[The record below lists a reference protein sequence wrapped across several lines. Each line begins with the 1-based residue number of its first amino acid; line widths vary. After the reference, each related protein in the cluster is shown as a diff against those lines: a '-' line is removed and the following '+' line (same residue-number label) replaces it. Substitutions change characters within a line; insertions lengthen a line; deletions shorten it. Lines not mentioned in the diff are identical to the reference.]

1 MSRLQPTHHK
11 HMRTITPHTHASTHA
26 HSVCSPYTEESRMR
40 ECPPYV
46 VGVLGTKQCALS
58 LSRFVS
64 FGAAGALCNRSIIV
78 RTAVYMRSKMA
89 AFFRS
94 ICSIY
99 CQRSRLRY
107 ATTLGASKRERE
119 IDWGGWREPSIVR
132 VACVCVFASR
142 ACVCVP
148 KVRHQRHTRTQH
160 TTSAHQPVHTLMYSR
175 RL

>member
-119 IDWGGWREPSIVR
+119 RDRLGGCGENRQSFVLR
-132 VACVCVFASR
+132 VFVFLLRVR
-142 ACVCVP
+142 ACVFR
-148 KVRHQRHTRTQH
+148 KYDINHTHAHSTQLARTSQCIH
-160 TTSAHQPVHTLMYSR
+160 
-175 RL
+175 

>member
-107 ATTLGASKRERE
+107 ATTLGASKRER
-119 IDWGGWREPSIVR
+119 DRLGGVERTVNRSCCVCLCFCFACVR
-132 VACVCVFASR
+132 VCSES
-142 ACVCVP
+142 
-148 KVRHQRHTRTQH
+148 
-160 TTSAHQPVHTLMYSR
+160 TTSTTHTHTAHN
-175 RL
+175 